1 MSAPGTLRV
10 GSGEPLVLIHGFS
23 CSPVVWQP
31 VLGGLQD
38 SFEILAV
45 ALTGHAGG
53 PELPAGTPASVSAL
67 VNGVERE
74 IDECGFDTAH
84 IAGNSLG
91 GWIAL
96 ELARR
101 GRARSVI
108 GLSPAGGWER
118 GSGEEKRLKGLFAR
132 NHALVARTIGYM
144 PKLVSRPRLRRAVLG
159 QALAHADRLTPAE
172 ALKMAQDVLDCTIYF
187 DLMAAVLRDGPP
199 ASFAAVTSPVLLGWG
214 TKDKILPESRYAPQM
229 QRLVPQARSVD
240 FEGLGH
246 VPMGDDRELI
256 ARTIAD
262 FAAQAQSGP
271 VRPGAADRQ
280 EGGVQP
286 TAAAPQPIA

>member
-1 MSAPGTLRV
+1 M
-10 GSGEPLVLIHGFS
+10 LVHGFS

-31 VLGGLQD
+31 VLGGLEG

-67 VNGVERE
+67 VDGVERE
-74 IDECGFDTAH
+74 MDECGFDTAH

-96 ELARR
+96 ELAQR

-118 GSGEEKRLKGLFAR
+118 GTREEMRLKGLFAR
-132 NHALVARTIGYM
+132 NHALVARTIQYM
-144 PKLVSRPRLRRAVLG
+144 PKLVSRPRPRRAVLG

-199 ASFAAVTSPVLLGWG
+199 VSFDAVTCPALLGWG
-214 TKDKILPESRYAPQM
+214 TKDKVLPESRYAPRLR
-229 QRLVPQARSVD
+229 RLVPHARSVD

-246 VPMGDDRELI
+246 VPMGDDRALI
-256 ARTIAD
+256 ARTIVD
-262 FAAQAQSGP
+262 FAAQAQPHAPARSGTL
-271 VRPGAADRQ
+271 A
-280 EGGVQP
+280 
-286 TAAAPQPIA
+286 QPIA